1 MKKGAFL
8 LLFFLNLT
16 IVYGESSVG
25 REVENYAF
33 GAGEILEFKLNYGPI
48 NAGMA
53 QMRVEGP
60 FIYQGKICYRLISEA
75 WSNRVFSLFFRVKD
89 RVVSILDKKGIY
101 PLRFEKHLREG
112 SYRADRFTDFDQEKH
127 LAFNE
132 EKDTIEVDPFVQ
144 DVLSALYW
152 VRTQPI
158 EVDNPLQVSSHTD
171 GKNYLV
177 EVRVLNRE
185 RIKVGAGVFDCLV
198 IEPKL
203 KEGTGIFKHKG
214 QLLIW
219 LTDDRRKM
227 PVLMKSK
234 VIIGSISAELIRFR
248 PGRFFAPVEV
258 ENVRIQGD
266 RPQ

>member
-1 MKKGAFL
+1 MRRAT
-8 LLFFLNLT
+8 FFLIFFLGLST
-16 IVYGESSVG
+16 SYGGDSVG

-33 GAGEILEFKLNYGPI
+33 GAGELLEFKLCYGPI

-53 QMRVEGP
+53 EMKVEGP
-60 FIYQGKICYRLISEA
+60 LTYQGNICYRLTSEA
-75 WSNRVFSLFFRVKD
+75 WSNRVFSLFFRVRD
-89 RVVSILDKKGIY
+89 RVISVLDKKGIF
-101 PLRFEKHLREG
+101 PWRFEKHLREG
-112 SYRADRFTDFDQEKH
+112 SYRADRFVEFDQERH
-127 LAFNE
+127 LASDG
-132 EKDTIEVDPFVQ
+132 KDTIEVAPFVQ

-158 EVDNPLQVSSHTD
+158 EMGNSLWVDSHTD

-177 EVRVLNRE
+177 EVRVLRRE
-185 RIKVGAGVFDCLV
+185 RVKVEAGVFSCLV

-203 KEGTGIFKHKG
+203 KEGAGIFKHKG
-214 QLLIW
+214 RLLIW

-234 VIIGSISAELIRFR
+234 VIIGSISAELVSFR
-248 PGRFFAPVEV
+248 SGRFVVPLEV
-258 ENVRIQGD
+258 EDVGIQGD